1 MTEYAFWRCMLRM
14 FKWHAEGSL
23 YLVFGVK
30 RRGIYGFV
38 SVNILGFSLPSCTVS
53 PSLWFASGV
62 LFIRKPWSSNNTLT
76 VALCILP
83 FVTAFSLIN
92 VCTLQFP
99 IQRDCSFSATK
110 THSLWLP
117 LCFCTISNLFSNLSL
132 YLFSY
137 IWNAILVSNQLS
149 HWFFFFLSFK
159 PFISTDL
166 LLYFSQNYL
175 RLLSSFQASY
185 FEVTAWLT
193 AVMIR
198 NLTTQFVLGWK

>member
-30 RRGIYGFV
+30 RRGIYGFI

-62 LFIRKPWSSNNTLT
+62 LFIPKPWSSNNTLT

-149 HWFFFFLSFK
+149 HWFFFFFYHLN
-159 PFISTDL
+159 
-166 LLYFSQNYL
+166 LLYLQIFSCIFHKTISVFFRLFKHLILKSQHDW
-175 RLLSSFQASY
+175 RLL
-185 FEVTAWLT
+185 W
-193 AVMIR
+193 
-198 NLTTQFVLGWK
+198 